1 MEKMGEG
8 RAPSPAPAAAD
19 AGAGPSANPAAGTA
33 AAGPAA
39 DLVKLQFKWN
49 KLELEVHMEPE
60 ETVEG
65 LKRKLAAQTNVPEKR
80 QKLLGLK
87 TAAGRPPLSDGTP
100 IADLALKPG
109 ARIMLLGQAD
119 EAISELERQ
128 AEVAPHVQDDWD
140 IGEEGAAELELRDR
154 PEVQEKLRR
163 RIESVSVKV
172 LNPPRPGRK
181 CLVLDIDYTLFDLNS
196 TAERPEEL
204 ARPYLHAFLASAYEH
219 YDILI
224 WSATSMRWV
233 EVKMRELGC
242 MDHPGFKLTCM
253 LDHQA
258 MVTVQHGKYGVFD
271 LKPLQVIWAKFPEH
285 YNEHN
290 TIMFDDLRRN
300 YLLNKQNGLVIRPF
314 RKAHLTRA
322 TDRELLYLSAY
333 LAKIAPLESLSG
345 LNHKHWEAYA
355 RQEIRELRKK
365 ADALAAEPAPQQQA
379 GRPAGGGGDSGR
391 GAG

>member
-128 AEVAPHVQDDWD
+128 AEVAPHDDWD

-163 RIESVSVKV
+163 RIESVSVK
-172 LNPPRPGRK
+172 
-181 CLVLDIDYTLFDLNS
+181 
-196 TAERPEEL
+196 
-204 ARPYLHAFLASAYEH
+204 
-219 YDILI
+219 
-224 WSATSMRWV
+224 
-233 EVKMRELGC
+233 
-242 MDHPGFKLTCM
+242 
-253 LDHQA
+253 A

-271 LKPLQVIWAKFPEH
+271 LKPLQFPEH

-300 YLLNKQNGLVIRPF
+300 YLLNKQAGGGAPALLTNGLVIRPF